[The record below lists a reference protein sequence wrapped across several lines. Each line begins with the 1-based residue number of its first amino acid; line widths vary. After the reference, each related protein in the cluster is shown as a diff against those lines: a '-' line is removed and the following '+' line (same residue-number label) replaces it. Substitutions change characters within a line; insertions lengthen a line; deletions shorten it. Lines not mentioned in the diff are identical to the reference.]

1 MKCKKQKKQGEI
13 RIMGATSLA
22 GKVTRF
28 LSCRRQGSVESE
40 ESVCDVE
47 FDFLD
52 DGEVFMSS
60 SSSDDQCHSLEMELD
75 DDDDDDDEDDEKDLN
90 GIHEMNRSFWD
101 SQHQGLQVI

>member
-75 DDDDDDDEDDEKDLN
+75 DDNDEDDEKDLN
-90 GIHEMNRSFWD
+90 GINEMNRSFWD